1 MALSQIHS
9 LPECFLPF
17 ISYIWNFLCE
27 KKWAV
32 RWYEDVSLRS
42 LFDFSVQMRKDGLDW
57 PATFQQSLPI
67 HNERL
72 LRSYFQAD
80 PLQCFLYQ
88 WIYICNSVFF
98 KIFYCNLI
106 IKNYL
111 LGISLTQSW
120 KKSFFCSDT
129 WQMFLVLNGM
139 GNKDKLGPLALQP
152 PISLFS
158 YTRFSSL
165 SSDLLINGFSLGL
178 REPTCNMQ
186 MRD

>member
-1 MALSQIHS
+1 M
-9 LPECFLPF
+9 
-17 ISYIWNFLCE
+17 ISE

-32 RWYEDVSLRS
+32 WWYEDVSLRS
-42 LFDFSVQMRKDGLDW
+42 LCDFSVQMRKDGLDW
-57 PATFQQSLPI
+57 PGTFQQSLSL
-67 HNERL
+67 HNEKDC
-72 LRSYFQAD
+72 SD
-80 PLQCFLYQ
+80 PMSKLSLTMFVVPVDIYLQFCIL
-88 WIYICNSVFF
+88 
-98 KIFYCNLI
+98 KIFYCSRI

-139 GNKDKLGPLALQP
+139 GNKDTLGPLALQP

-165 SSDLLINGFSLGL
+165 SSDLLINRPEGAHL
-178 REPTCNMQ
+178 
-186 MRD
+186 

>member
-1 MALSQIHS
+1 MNCEVIGRCFPQVPFWLFCANEEGWAGLTWNLPTES
-9 LPECFLPF
+9 LY
-17 ISYIWNFLCE
+17 SWW
-27 KKWAV
+27 K
-32 RWYEDVSLRS
+32 
-42 LFDFSVQMRKDGLDW
+42 
-57 PATFQQSLPI
+57 
-67 HNERL
+67 RL
-72 LRSYFQAD
+72 VRSYFQAD

-139 GNKDKLGPLALQP
+139 GNKDKLCPLALQP
-152 PISLFS
+152 SISLFS

-165 SSDLLINGFSLGL
+165 SSDLLINGPEGAHL
-178 REPTCNMQ
+178 
-186 MRD
+186 

>member
-1 MALSQIHS
+1 MISETRELWGDMKMFPSG
-9 LPECFLPF
+9 PFLT
-17 ISYIWNFLCE
+17 FLC
-27 KKWAV
+27 KWG
-32 RWYEDVSLRS
+32 RMGWIDVEPSNRAS
-42 LFDFSVQMRKDGLDW
+42 LFMMKKIAQILFLSW
-57 PATFQQSLPI
+57 PLTLFFVPVDI
-67 HNERL
+67 
-72 LRSYFQAD
+72 Y
-80 PLQCFLYQ
+80 LQFC
-88 WIYICNSVFF
+88 IF
-98 KIFYCNLI
+98 KIFYCNLL

-158 YTRFSSL
+158 YTWFSSL

-178 REPTCNMQ
+178 REPTCNME

>member
-1 MALSQIHS
+1 M
-9 LPECFLPF
+9 
-17 ISYIWNFLCE
+17 ISE
-27 KKWAV
+27 KKWVV

-42 LFDFSVQMRKDGLDW
+42 LCDFSVQMRKDGLDW
-57 PATFQQSLPI
+57 PGNFQQSLSL
-67 HNERL
+67 HNEKDC
-72 LRSYFQAD
+72 SD
-80 PLQCFLYQ
+80 PISKLSPY
-88 WIYICNSVFF
+88 NVFCTSGCIFAFCIF
-98 KIFYCNLI
+98 KIFYCNHI

-165 SSDLLINGFSLGL
+165 SSELLINGFSLGL
-178 REPTCNMQ
+178 RERTCNMQ

>member
-1 MALSQIHS
+1 M
-9 LPECFLPF
+9 
-17 ISYIWNFLCE
+17 ISE
-27 KKWAV
+27 KWSV

-57 PATFQQSLPI
+57 PEPSNRASLFMMKKIAQILFLVFFVPVDI
-67 HNERL
+67 
-72 LRSYFQAD
+72 Y
-80 PLQCFLYQ
+80 LQFC
-88 WIYICNSVFF
+88 IF

-129 WQMFLVLNGM
+129 WHMFLVLNRM
-139 GNKDKLGPLALQP
+139 GIKDKLGPLALQP
-152 PISLFS
+152 PISLIS
-158 YTRFSSL
+158 YTWFSSL
-165 SSDLLINGFSLGL
+165 SSDLLINGFNLGL
-178 REPTCNMQ
+178 KEPTCIME

>member
-1 MALSQIHS
+1 M
-9 LPECFLPF
+9 
-17 ISYIWNFLCE
+17 ISE
-27 KKWAV
+27 KWSV

-57 PATFQQSLPI
+57 PEPSNRASLFMMKKIGQILYLSWPLTMFFVPVDI
-67 HNERL
+67 HL
-72 LRSYFQAD
+72 LFCI
-80 PLQCFLYQ
+80 L
-88 WIYICNSVFF
+88 
-98 KIFYCNLI
+98 KIFYCNLL

-139 GNKDKLGPLALQP
+139 GMKDKLGSLALQP
-152 PISLFS
+152 LISLFS
-158 YTRFSSL
+158 YTLFSSL

-178 REPTCNMQ
+178 KEPTCNME

>member
-1 MALSQIHS
+1 MV
-9 LPECFLPF
+9 CFLHFLWSVKKSELCGDMKMFPSGPF
-17 ISYIWNFLCE
+17 VTFLC
-27 KKWAV
+27 KWGRMGWIDPEPSNRA
-32 RWYEDVSLRS
+32 S
-42 LFDFSVQMRKDGLDW
+42 LFIMKKIAQILFPNW
-57 PATFQQSLPI
+57 PLTMFVVPVDI
-67 HNERL
+67 
-72 LRSYFQAD
+72 Y
-80 PLQCFLYQ
+80 LQFCIL
-88 WIYICNSVFF
+88 
-98 KIFYCNLI
+98 KIFYCSRI

-129 WQMFLVLNGM
+129 WQIFLVLNGM

-158 YTRFSSL
+158 YTQFSSL

>member
-1 MALSQIHS
+1 MISEKSELWGDMKMFPSG
-9 LPECFLPF
+9 PFL
-17 ISYIWNFLCE
+17 IFLC
-27 KKWAV
+27 KWGRMSWTDLKPSNRA
-32 RWYEDVSLRS
+32 S
-42 LFDFSVQMRKDGLDW
+42 LFMMKKIVQILFLSW
-57 PATFQQSLPI
+57 PLTVFVVPVDI
-67 HNERL
+67 
-72 LRSYFQAD
+72 Y
-80 PLQCFLYQ
+80 LQFCIL
-88 WIYICNSVFF
+88 
-98 KIFYCNLI
+98 KIFYCSRI

-129 WQMFLVLNGM
+129 WQMFLVLNEM

-165 SSDLLINGFSLGL
+165 SSDLLINGFSLVL

-186 MRD
+186 MKD

>member
-1 MALSQIHS
+1 M
-9 LPECFLPF
+9 
-17 ISYIWNFLCE
+17 ISE
-27 KKWAV
+27 KKWV
-32 RWYEDVSLRS
+32 VQWYEDVSLRS
-42 LFDFSVQMRKDGLDW
+42 LCVFSVQM
-57 PATFQQSLPI
+57 QQSLSLNNEKGCSDPI
-67 HNERL
+67 SKL
-72 LRSYFQAD
+72 TLTMFFVPVDIY
-80 PLQCFLYQ
+80 LQFC
-88 WIYICNSVFF
+88 IF
-98 KIFYCNLI
+98 KIFYCNHI

-139 GNKDKLGPLALQP
+139 GNKDKLGPLALQT

-165 SSDLLINGFSLGL
+165 SSDLLINCLSLGL
-178 REPTCNMQ
+178 REPTYNMQ

>member
-1 MALSQIHS
+1 MV
-9 LPECFLPF
+9 CFLHFLWSVKKSELWDDMKMFPSGPF
-17 ISYIWNFLCE
+17 LTFLC
-27 KKWAV
+27 KWGRMGWIDLETSNRA
-32 RWYEDVSLRS
+32 S
-42 LFDFSVQMRKDGLDW
+42 LFIMKKIAQILFPSWALTMFFCTSGCIF
-57 PATFQQSLPI
+57 AFCI
-67 HNERL
+67 
-72 LRSYFQAD
+72 
-80 PLQCFLYQ
+80 
-88 WIYICNSVFF
+88 F
-98 KIFYCNLI
+98 KIFYCNHI

-165 SSDLLINGFSLGL
+165 SSELLINGFSLGL
-178 REPTCNMQ
+178 RERTCNMQ

>member
-1 MALSQIHS
+1 MV
-9 LPECFLPF
+9 CFLHFLWSVKNELWGDMKMFPSGPF
-17 ISYIWNFLCE
+17 STFLC
-27 KKWAV
+27 KWGRMGWIDPEPSNRA
-32 RWYEDVSLRS
+32 S
-42 LFDFSVQMRKDGLDW
+42 LFIMKKIAQILFPSWALTMFFVPVD
-57 PATFQQSLPI
+57 I
-67 HNERL
+67 
-72 LRSYFQAD
+72 Y
-80 PLQCFLYQ
+80 LQFC
-88 WIYICNSVFF
+88 IF

-139 GNKDKLGPLALQP
+139 GSKDKLGPLALQP

-186 MRD
+186 MKD

>member
-1 MALSQIHS
+1 MVCFLHS
-9 LPECFLPF
+9 LWSVKKKSDLCGDVKMFPSGPFLT
-17 ISYIWNFLCE
+17 FLC
-27 KKWAV
+27 KWGRMDWIDLEPSNRA
-32 RWYEDVSLRS
+32 S
-42 LFDFSVQMRKDGLDW
+42 LFIMKKIAQILFLSWTVTLFFVPVD
-57 PATFQQSLPI
+57 I
-67 HNERL
+67 
-72 LRSYFQAD
+72 Y
-80 PLQCFLYQ
+80 LQFC
-88 WIYICNSVFF
+88 IF

-106 IKNYL
+106 IKDYV
-111 LGISLTQSW
+111 LGIITLTQSW

-158 YTRFSSL
+158 YTQFSSL

-178 REPTCNMQ
+178 REPTCNME